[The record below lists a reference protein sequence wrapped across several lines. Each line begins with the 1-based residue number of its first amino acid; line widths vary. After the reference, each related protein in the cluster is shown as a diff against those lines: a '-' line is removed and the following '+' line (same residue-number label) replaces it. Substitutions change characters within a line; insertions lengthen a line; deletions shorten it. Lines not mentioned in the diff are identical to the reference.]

1 MMKITFLSENKTYN
15 PGCMAEHGLS
25 LYIEAAGK
33 IILFDTGASD
43 VFAKNAEFLNIDLKR
58 VEHTIISHGHY
69 DHTEG
74 LPFFCSINS
83 NADIYIHKDAFEET
97 YGTENGILDKEPC
110 GILWDRNIK
119 DDIMKRATLTDG
131 IFKISE
137 DIVISGTIPN
147 IKEKKTTEKFY
158 IKKVSQNG
166 DIELQE
172 DEMNHEQFLI
182 IRDRNTEGASRGI
195 YVFSGCSHKG
205 VIPVIRYAKQIF
217 PGERMLGLIAGMHL
231 YSVDQS
237 VRWEVV
243 NEILE
248 ENIEMVMPV
257 HCTGI
262 NAICDLKQ
270 AMGDRCIVANAG
282 DTYES

>member
-33 IILFDTGASD
+33 TILFDTGASD
-43 VFAKNAEFLNIDLKR
+43 IFAKNAEFLNIDLKR

-74 LPFFCSINS
+74 LPFFCSVNS
-83 NADIYIHKDAFEET
+83 NADIYIHKDAFEQT
-97 YGTENGILDKEPC
+97 YGSEHGVLDKEPC

-119 DDIMKRATLTDG
+119 DDIMNRVTLTEG

-147 IKEKKTTEKFY
+147 IKETKTTEKFY

-182 IRDRNTEGASRGI
+182 IRDRNTEGVSRGI